1 MGTPRKGELYWVK
14 LDQHEARGSEQHG
27 RRPFVVVSSNAINSA
42 FPVVIAV
49 PLTTK
54 LNKKN
59 RQHRIFIP
67 KGEMILEGSEKLQD
81 SIALTEQLR
90 VLSTDRLESR
100 AGRLTSTAIAAVEA
114 GIQYVLALP

>member
-1 MGTPRKGELYWVK
+1 MGTPRKGDLYWVK
-14 LDQHEARGSEQHG
+14 VDQRETRGSEQHG

-42 FPVVIAV
+42 LPLVIAV
-49 PLTTK
+49 PLSTK

-59 RQHRIFIP
+59 RQHRIYIP
-67 KGEMILEGSEKLQD
+67 KNEMILEEAVNLQD

-90 VLSTDRLESR
+90 ALSTDRLESR
-100 AGRLTSTAIAAVEA
+100 AGRLTPTAIAAVEA

>member
-1 MGTPRKGELYWVK
+1 MGTPRKGDLYWVK
-14 LDQHEARGSEQHG
+14 VDQREMRGSEQHG

-42 FPVVIAV
+42 LPLVIAV
-49 PLTTK
+49 PLSTK

-67 KGEMILEGSEKLQD
+67 KNEMILEGAVNLQD

-90 VLSTDRLESR
+90 ALSTDRLESR
-100 AGRLTSTAIAAVEA
+100 AGRLTPTAIAAVEA